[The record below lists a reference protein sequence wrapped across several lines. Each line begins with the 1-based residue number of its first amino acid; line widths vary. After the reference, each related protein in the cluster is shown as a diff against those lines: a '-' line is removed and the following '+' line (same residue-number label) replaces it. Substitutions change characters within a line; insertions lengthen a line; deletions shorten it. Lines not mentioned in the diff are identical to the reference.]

1 MVKVKEDLTGCV
13 FGKLTVLE
21 QGEDYVSPNGKERRS
36 RWKCRCSCDGR
47 KVLVEGSDLKRGHTV
62 SCGCALNDRENR
74 RTKKKYNRYIIQDD
88 YVVMFTFKDEPFYV
102 DLVDFEKVRKICWHK
117 SPSGYL
123 VGMHEGKCISLH
135 RYITDCP
142 QGMIPDHIHGINSI
156 HDNRR
161 SNLRIVTPSQNNMNQ
176 KLRLDNKSGVRGVRW
191 DKAEQKWR
199 AEISIN
205 GKKKHLGRF
214 DDFEEAVRIRK
225 EMEEKYFG
233 EYSFDNSQKIAIENY
248 GA

>member
-1 MVKVKEDLTGCV
+1 MVKVKKDLTGMV

-21 QGEDYVSPNGKERRS
+21 QGEDYVSPNGKERKA
-36 RWKCRCSCDGR
+36 RWKCRCSCDG
-47 KVLVEGSDLKRGHTV
+47 KEILVCGLELKRGHTT
-62 SCGCALNDRENR
+62 SCGCALKGRKNH
-74 RTKKKYNRYIIQDD
+74 KKYNRYEIKDN
-88 YVVMFTFKDEPFYV
+88 YVVMYTSKDEPFYV
-102 DLVDFEKVRKICWHK
+102 DLEDFEKVRNICWHK
-117 SPSGYL
+117 DANGYL
-123 VGMHEGKCISLH
+123 IGLVNGKNTFLH
-135 RYITDCP
+135 RYITNCP
-142 QGMIPDHIHGINSI
+142 KNMIPDHIHGVESI
-156 HDNRR
+156 HDNRK

-176 KLRLDNKSGVRGVRW
+176 KMRLDNKSGVRGVYW
-191 DKAEQKWR
+191 DKVEQKWR